1 MDAENIDGGDGRPPG
16 CAGKVA
22 VSIYRY
28 FPHGGLQRDMM
39 NTVMALRSRNVDVTI
54 FCMSWEAPEIPENVT
69 VRRLR
74 LSGSTSAR
82 RARKFDLTLSRV
94 LKKRDFDLHLSFNKV
109 ASADCYFVDDL
120 PFARSD
126 YKTPW
131 WRRMFSSRWRIY
143 SQMER
148 QVFGNGSDALIFCQG
163 EAQKRFYQ
171 SIYSTAESRFKLLPP
186 GIDDIFCDALKFR
199 EERREVTRQELGIG
213 KDEKALF
220 MIGSAFYAKGAD
232 RAIAALASLPDRIS
246 SETRLFIVGSNDET
260 YFRNLAKRCGV
271 DDRVVF
277 LGPRHDVPHLLAAA
291 DLLIHPARSEAAG
304 VVLLEALCCGTPV
317 LCSGNCGYANYVDD
331 AGSVVLP
338 RPFRQRNLNRALKLV
353 LAVPENLDE
362 LRQSVFEAGFRSD
375 NFRRCEQLADHI
387 VGMLGDSRRAPLD

>member
-16 CAGKVA
+16 CTGKVA

-28 FPHGGLQRDMM
+28 FPYGGLQKDMM

-54 FCMSWEAPEIPENVT
+54 FCMSWEASEIPENVT

-74 LSGSTSAR
+74 LSASTSAR
-82 RARKFDLTLSRV
+82 RARKFDLALSRV

-131 WRRMFSSRWRIY
+131 WRRIFSVRWRIY
-143 SQMER
+143 SHMER
-148 QVFGNGSDALIFCQG
+148 QVFGGTSNARIFCLG

-171 SIYSTAESRFKLLPP
+171 SIYSTADSRFKILPP
-186 GIDDIFCDALKFR
+186 GVEDIFCDALKFR
-199 EERREVTRQELGIG
+199 EERREVTRRELGLG
-213 KDEKALF
+213 KEDKALF
-220 MIGSAFYAKGAD
+220 LVGSAFYAKGVD

-246 SETRLFIVGSNDET
+246 ADTRLFIVGNNDES
-260 YFRNLAKRCGV
+260 YFRNFAKRCGV

-291 DLLIHPARSEAAG
+291 DLLAEQGMNVCVVNCHTIKPFDVEGVQALAAKYKKVFTVEEHSVIGGLGDATAAALVNMDGVHLTKLGLNDEFGQSGKPADLLKAYKLDAAG
-304 VVLLEALCCGTPV
+304 IA
-317 LCSGNCGYANYVDD
+317 A
-331 AGSVVLP
+331 SVMG
-338 RPFRQRNLNRALKLV
+338 K
-353 LAVPENLDE
+353 
-362 LRQSVFEAGFRSD
+362 
-375 NFRRCEQLADHI
+375 
-387 VGMLGDSRRAPLD
+387 

>member
-28 FPHGGLQRDMM
+28 FPHGGLQKDMM
-39 NTVMALRSRNVDVTI
+39 NAVMALKSRNVDVTI
-54 FCMSWEAPEIPENVT
+54 FCMSWEASEIPENVT

-82 RARKFDLTLSRV
+82 RAHKFDLALNRV
-94 LKKRDFDLHLSFNKV
+94 LKRRDFDLHLSFNKV
-109 ASADCYFVDDL
+109 AGADYYYVDDL

-131 WRRMFSSRWRIY
+131 WRRIFSSRWRIY
-143 SQMER
+143 SKMER
-148 QVFGNGSDALIFCQG
+148 QVFSPESDAQILCLG

-171 SIYSTAESRFKLLPP
+171 AIYATPDQRFHVLPP
-186 GIDDIFCDALKFR
+186 GLDDIFCDALKFR
-199 EERREVTRQELGIG
+199 EERREVTRQELGLN
-213 KDEKALF
+213 ENERALF
-220 MIGSAFYAKGAD
+220 LIGSAFYAKGVD
-232 RAIAALASLPDRIS
+232 RAIAALAALPDAVAVN
-246 SETRLFIVGSNDET
+246 TRLFIVGSNEEVR
-260 YFRNLAKRCGV
+260 FRNFAKRCGV

-277 LGPRHDVPHLLAAA
+277 LGARHDVPHLLAAA
-291 DLLIHPARSEAAG
+291 DLLIHPARSEASG

-317 LCSGNCGYANYVDD
+317 LCSGNCGYANFVND

-338 RPFRQRNLNRALKLV
+338 RPFRQHNLNRALKLV

-362 LRQSVFEAGFRSD
+362 LRQSAVDAGLRSD
-375 NFRRCEQLADHI
+375 NFRRCDVIADLI
-387 VGMLGDSRRAPLD
+387 VEKLNTMR

>member
-16 CAGKVA
+16 CTGKVA

-28 FPHGGLQRDMM
+28 FPYGGLQKDMM

-54 FCMSWEAPEIPENVT
+54 FCMSWEASEIPENVT

-74 LSGSTSAR
+74 LSASTSAR
-82 RARKFDLTLSRV
+82 RARKFDLALSRV

-131 WRRMFSSRWRIY
+131 WRRIFSVRWRIY
-143 SQMER
+143 SHMER
-148 QVFGNGSDALIFCQG
+148 QVFGGTSNARIFCLG

-171 SIYSTAESRFKLLPP
+171 SIYSTADSRFKILPP
-186 GIDDIFCDALKFR
+186 GVEDIFCDALKFR
-199 EERREVTRQELGIG
+199 EERREITRRELGLG
-213 KDEKALF
+213 KEDKALF
-220 MIGSAFYAKGAD
+220 LVGSAFYAKGVD

-246 SETRLFIVGSNDET
+246 ADTRLFIVGNNDES
-260 YFRNLAKRCGV
+260 YFRNFAKRCGV

-317 LCSGNCGYANYVDD
+317 ICSGNCGYADFVED
-331 AGSVVLP
+331 AGCVVLP
-338 RPFRQRNLNRALKLV
+338 RPFRQQNLNRALKLV
-353 LAVPENLDE
+353 LAVPENLEE
-362 LRQSVFEAGFRSD
+362 LQQSVVDAGIRSD
-375 NFRRCEQLADHI
+375 NFRRCEVLADHI
-387 VGMLGDSRRAPLD
+387 VDELNTQK